1 MGFQRK
7 PTDAAKSV
15 AAYSSSVRWCG
26 RLIPVSKLTG
36 YKTLLPTEAVGYMSL
51 VGVQEVND
59 VAISHTIADC
69 YHTAKHQNFFEYL

>member
-36 YKTLLPTEAVGYMSL
+36 YKTLLPTEAVGYISL
-51 VGVQEVND
+51 VGSE
-59 VAISHTIADC
+59 ADEADDGSP
-69 YHTAKHQNFFEYL
+69 YGDLLADS